1 MKVAQRLYCLDCA
14 ARCPRYTPRTT
25 RVAISGRC
33 ISPHHHIVVLSWA
46 GRRAGW
52 RARSGA
58 GGHLAPSLSLSLRAP
73 GSSQFD
79 LTIFVCVPSNRSR
92 ADLIRSLLL
101 TVLFAD
107 RRKKF
112 SSDKREAKRPGNK
125 QADMLQMWG
134 RRRPNLPCWQSVW
147 RACAGSAA
155 HGETGSRA
163 EPRTTAAHRS
173 LQGFLGYLSPKW
185 KSGSAVEGTLAQGT
199 ATAGA
204 SPEQTTPMHAW
215 NGWRVLGRRF
225 KSCHQNRGSG
235 VTPSLPRADA
245 QDMLRSSCLTHRVA
259 AFSRGKSFP
268 EIMPSAA
275 DSRSQKAYMLR

>member
-1 MKVAQRLYCLDCA
+1 
-14 ARCPRYTPRTT
+14 
-25 RVAISGRC
+25 
-33 ISPHHHIVVLSWA
+33 
-46 GRRAGW
+46 
-52 RARSGA
+52 
-58 GGHLAPSLSLSLRAP
+58 
-73 GSSQFD
+73 
-79 LTIFVCVPSNRSR
+79 
-92 ADLIRSLLL
+92 
-101 TVLFAD
+101 
-107 RRKKF
+107 
-112 SSDKREAKRPGNK
+112 
-125 QADMLQMWG
+125 MLQMWG
-134 RRRPNLPCWQSVW
+134 RRRPNLPCGRSGW

-225 KSCHQNRGSG
+225 KRCHQNRGSG

-245 QDMLRSSCLTHRVA
+245 QDMLRSSGLTHRVA

-275 DSRSQKAYMLR
+275 DSRSQKAYMLRSRSEHSGPQFSSRDDPAAAASGVSPRTLLRPDGAGERFIARVRRLREQAEAQGGGKVAGWER